1 MQETINRLIII
12 AFSWNQTGQTNDL
25 LKKQF
30 KSLMN
35 ELASKSNT
43 DFEGAMKILLAS
55 QIERSES
62 HGPSVIGQ
70 HGH

>member
-1 MQETINRLIII
+1 MQETINSLIIV
-12 AFSWNQTGQTNDL
+12 AFDWNQTGQTNDL

-30 KSLMN
+30 KSLMK
-35 ELASKSNT
+35 ELATKSNT

-62 HGPSVIGQ
+62 HGPSFIRQ
-70 HGH
+70 HGY